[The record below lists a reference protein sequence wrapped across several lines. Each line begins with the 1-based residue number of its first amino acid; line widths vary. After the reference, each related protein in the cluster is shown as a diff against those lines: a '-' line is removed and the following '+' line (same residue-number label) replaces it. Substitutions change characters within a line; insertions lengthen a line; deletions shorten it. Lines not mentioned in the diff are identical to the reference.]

1 MESIKF
7 WAKTVKNFPLNCY
20 IMGSINCTK
29 KCKKTLDKKNIDIS
43 MFLGDFQKFVEKFSH
58 KL

>member
-1 MESIKF
+1 VGKI
-7 WAKTVKNFPLNCY
+7 VKISRLNCY

-43 MFLGDFQKFVEKFSH
+43 VFLSDFKKFVEKFSH